1 MPQRTE
7 KELLAVVD
15 AGFTQSMGAPGGDIP
30 TERAKAWDFYL
41 SKPIGNEI
49 EGQSQVVT
57 SDVADVVDSI
67 MPSLLRLFTTADKL
81 VRFDPVGPED
91 GEAAQQESD
100 YCNSV
105 FFKQNPA
112 FLIQIGRAS
121 TRERVCQYV

>member
-15 AGFTQSMGAPGGDIP
+15 AEFTQSMGAPGGDIS

-41 SKPIGNEI
+41 STPLGHEI

-67 MPSLLRLFTTADKL
+67 MPSLLRLLTTADNM
-81 VRFDPVGPED
+81 VSFDTVGPD
-91 GEAAQQESD
+91 AGEAGDTA
-100 YCNSV
+100 
-105 FFKQNPA
+105 
-112 FLIQIGRAS
+112 
-121 TRERVCQYV
+121 